1 MDDSPFRLML
11 ESGSR
16 VTSAITFARQPGVD
30 KETMVSNCCHEV
42 KKQNAMLRQEI
53 DFKGEQILA
62 ERSKARSK
70 EAQF

>member
-1 MDDSPFRLML
+1 
-11 ESGSR
+11 
-16 VTSAITFARQPGVD
+16 
-30 KETMVSNCCHEV
+30 MVSNCCHEV